1 MVKVFFIC
9 KALLCC
15 SLIISA
21 PGREVLILVPEAGKL
36 SPPCPRQPPVPGRR
50 SPHGCRGICLPLQPR
65 QGRPAGINAH
75 AALQK
80 RRAAQLPALPRAA
93 VIKGLL
99 RVTLSLFF
107 LWYLH
112 FQLARSLPQK
122 QPGRF
127 QGEQFKRKCC
137 FALKYFPLQLGRTA
151 INTAHPPG
159 IQIVGKVEAV
169 DKILPLLKT
178 ALLLF
183 CPQA

>member
-1 MVKVFFIC
+1 MVKVFFIF

-21 PGREVLILVPEAGKL
+21 PGREVLILVPGAGKL

-50 SPHGCRGICLPLQPR
+50 SPRGCRGICLPLQPR

-80 RRAAQLPALPRAA
+80 RRAAQLPALPHAA

-99 RVTLSLFF
+99 RVTLSLFV

-112 FQLARSLPQK
+112 FQLARSLPQNDDSLAV
-122 QPGRF
+122 
-127 QGEQFKRKCC
+127 FK
-137 FALKYFPLQLGRTA
+137 ASSLKESAVSLS
-151 INTAHPPG
+151 NTFLSNW
-159 IQIVGKVEAV
+159 
-169 DKILPLLKT
+169 D
-178 ALLLF
+178 ALL
-183 CPQA
+183 